1 MKTHA
6 PKLIALSAVLLSTS
20 CALVELNRL
29 DAAWPQQAGVLPV
42 DGAGAPLR
50 LTRDVYGVPHVRAR
64 SESDAWFGLG
74 FAHGQDRLFQAD
86 LLRHVAGGRL
96 SEWLGPD
103 YVDMD
108 AFIKGM
114 ALREK
119 AEEEVLYLNKGTR
132 EMLEAYARGLN
143 AGAASLGDLPIEY
156 RLLGLDYEPWDAADC
171 LATYFLQSWN
181 LSTNA
186 RFELAAWGLR
196 DRADAALLD
205 TLFRLEEAIP
215 PTDDYWEAIRGAETG
230 GFTPEFEAF
239 TAAMGGRPDSAQASN
254 NWVLG
259 GERTRSGLPIVANDP
274 HLGQSVPSL
283 WYVADVAGG
292 DLHAAGVTLPG
303 TPGVII
309 GHNESTAWGFT
320 NAMADVVD
328 FALLEREGE
337 RGYLLAGERLELEA
351 VEVEIAVKDEA
362 PQTRTLWRSAVGPL
376 ATAVDGSHVLAMRW
390 AALEIDDHSPQV
402 IRALNH
408 ARSAEEAA
416 ALSTW
421 PTVSVL
427 AAAIG
432 DVGGGWGWQVFGA
445 VPQRRA
451 HTGRLPYPAS
461 DPAHGWDD
469 YYRALPGERAPER
482 GYAHTANASFERDR
496 SWSGRG
502 DPIDVSGISTA
513 WAPPHRLGRIEEL
526 LDSAQGVSPVDVHE
540 QQLDRLDVTARDTLP
555 GLLAAPARGHARSGR
570 VCYDLLADWDYQSD
584 ADSAAAA
591 VWAQLQPVL
600 LAEVLRDE
608 LGESG
613 VAIYLE
619 AASPGR
625 SLFHGELGNLESVM
639 ENRPVQV
646 ARALD
651 IACDQLTE
659 LLGKDPTAW
668 QWGALHPLKLRHPF
682 GGSRLLADWNMP
694 EVPWSGSSTTVAASG
709 YNWNRAEKKVG
720 GMVSMRVV
728 MPLSDLG
735 SSTLTHPGGQSGH
748 PGHPDYQSHFG
759 AFVEDDRLPLVFD
772 DADVVDRARE
782 TLELEPR

>member
-1 MKTHA
+1 MKTRA
-6 PKLIALSAVLLSTS
+6 LSLIALASAALSS

-29 DAAWPQQAGVLPV
+29 DAAWPQQSGVLPV
-42 DGAGAPLR
+42 DGAAAPLTV
-50 LTRDVYGVPHVRAR
+50 TRDVYGVPHVRAA
-64 SESDAWFGLG
+64 SEPDAWFGLG

-103 YVDMD
+103 YVEMD
-108 AFIKGM
+108 AFIKAMG
-114 ALREK
+114 LREK
-119 AEEEVLYLNKGTR
+119 AETEILYLNRGTR
-132 EMLEAYARGLN
+132 EMLDAYALGLN
-143 AGAASLGDLPIEY
+143 AGAASLGDAPIEY
-156 RLLGLDYEPWDAADC
+156 RLLGVAYEPWDAADC

-186 RFELAAWGLR
+186 KFELAAWGLR

-205 TLFRLEEAIP
+205 KLFRLEEAIP
-215 PTDDYWEAIRGAETG
+215 PADDYWETLRAVETG
-230 GFTPEFEAF
+230 DFTDQFAAF
-239 TAAMGGRPDSAQASN
+239 TDALGGRPDSAQASN

-259 GERTRSGLPIVANDP
+259 GERTRSGMPIVANDP

-292 DLHAAGVTLPG
+292 DLHVAGVTLPG

-309 GHNESTAWGFT
+309 GHNDTTAWGFT

-328 FALLEREGE
+328 FAVLEREGE
-337 RGYLLAGERLELEA
+337 RGYVLAGERLELEP
-351 VEVEIAVKDEA
+351 VEVEIAIRDEA
-362 PQTRTLWRSAVGPL
+362 PQTRTVWRSAVGPL
-376 ATAVDGSHVLAMRW
+376 ATGLDGTHLLAMRW
-390 AALEIDDHSPQV
+390 AALEIDDYSPQV

-421 PTVSVL
+421 PTVSTL
-427 AAAIG
+427 AGAVG
-432 DVGGGWGWQVFGA
+432 DVSGDWGWQVYGA
-445 VPQRRA
+445 VPKRRS

-461 DPAHGWDD
+461 DPDYGWDD
-469 YYRALPGERAPER
+469 YYSALPGEQAPER
-482 GYAHTANASFERDR
+482 GYAHTANARFEREL

-502 DPIDVSGISTA
+502 EPIDVAGISTA

-526 LDSAQGVSPVDVHE
+526 LDGAEGVSPIDVHK
-540 QQLDRLDVTARDTLP
+540 QQLDRLDVTARDRLP
-555 GLLAAPARGHARSGR
+555 GLLASPARSHARAGR
-570 VCYDLLADWDYQSD
+570 DCYDLLDGWDYQAD
-584 ADSAAAA
+584 ADSAGAA
-591 VWAQLQPVL
+591 VWAQFQPAL

-608 LGESG
+608 LGEGG

-625 SLFHGELGNLESVM
+625 SLLHGDLDAVM

-651 IACDQLTE
+651 ATCAQLTE
-659 LLGKDPTAW
+659 LLGSDIEDW
-668 QWGALHPLKLRHPF
+668 RWGALHPLKLRHPF
-682 GGSRLLADWNMP
+682 GGSRLLEDWNMP
-694 EVPWSGSSTTVAASG
+694 VVPWSGSSTTVAASG

-735 SSTLTHPGGQSGH
+735 ASTLTHPGGQSGH

-759 AFVEDDRLPLVFD
+759 AFIADDRLPLIYD
-772 DADVVDRARE
+772 DADVTERARE
-782 TLELEPR
+782 TLSLEPR